1 MQRLFQ
7 LMSDKKASDMFMA
20 VGSPINIKINGMLV
34 PINQQVM
41 DVATIRA
48 LLEEVVKPEDFEVL
62 VETQELNTAVGAPGI
77 GRFRISVFYQRGTIS
92 AVLRFIQN
100 EVPAIETLALPATLP
115 SVIMERRGLMLVV
128 GSTGSGKST
137 TIASLLDYR
146 NRVSSGHILTLED
159 PVEFVF
165 KNKKS
170 IVNQREIGTD
180 AKSFEIALKNAL
192 RQAPDV
198 IFIGEIR
205 DKDTMSQA
213 IAYAQSGH
221 LCVATLHANNSYQAL
236 SRIIGFYP
244 LEARPPLLADL
255 SVTLRCIVSQRLVK
269 KPDGTRTP
277 AAEVLLN
284 SKHIAEL
291 MEKGDIDGIR
301 EAMQKS
307 LSPGSQTFEQAL
319 YEMYSNGTI
328 SLEEALGAA
337 DSANNLQWLINNTQ
351 HKGGNSHGNGA
362 AKKAEVTIDPAQA
375 ALAEAPAQSLSF
387 DSFELKTD

>member
-1 MQRLFQ
+1 MGTMQRLFQ
-7 LMSDKKASDMFMA
+7 LMSEKNASDMFMA
-20 VGSPINIKINGMLV
+20 VGSPINIKIQGVLV
-34 PINQQVM
+34 PVNQQVL
-41 DVATIRA
+41 DIASIRT
-48 LLEEVVKPEDFEVL
+48 LLEEIVKPEEFQIL
-62 VETQELNTAVGAPGI
+62 AETRELNTAVGAPGI
-77 GRFRISVFYQRGTIS
+77 GRFRVSVFYQRGAIS

-100 EVPAIETLALPATLP
+100 EIPEVESLGLPSTLP
-115 SVIMERRGLMLVV
+115 SVIMEKRGLLLVV

-146 NRVSSGHILTLED
+146 NRISSGHILTLED

-180 AKSFEIALKNAL
+180 AISFEVALKNAL

-205 DKDTMSQA
+205 DRETMSQA

-244 LEARPPLLADL
+244 LEARPSLLADL
-255 SVTLRCIVSQRLVK
+255 SVTMRCIVSQRLVK
-269 KPDGTRTP
+269 KPDGMRTP
-277 AAEVLLN
+277 AAEVMLN
-284 SKHIAEL
+284 TKHIAEL

-319 YEMYSNGTI
+319 YELYTRGVI
-328 SLEEALGAA
+328 SLDEALGAA
-337 DSANNLQWLINNTQ
+337 DSANNLQWLINNTE
-351 HKGGNSHGNGA
+351 HNANT
-362 AKKAEVTIDPAQA
+362 KKPESTPEVVQA
-375 ALAEAPAQSLSF
+375 ALAEPPAQSLSF
-387 DSFELKTD
+387 GKFELKTD

>member
-1 MQRLFQ
+1 MGTMQRLFQ
-7 LMSDKKASDMFMA
+7 LMSEKKSSDMFMA
-20 VGSPINIKINGMLV
+20 VGSPINIKIEGVLV

-41 DVATIRA
+41 DVATIRT
-48 LLEEVVKPEDFEVL
+48 LLEEIIKPQEFETL
-62 VETQELNTAVGAPGI
+62 AETRELNTAVGVPGI
-77 GRFRISVFYQRGTIS
+77 GRFRVSVFYQRGAMS

-100 EVPAIETLALPATLP
+100 EIPAIETLALPATLP
-115 SVIMERRGLMLVV
+115 PVIMEKRGLLLVV
-128 GSTGSGKST
+128 GATGSGKST

-146 NRVSSGHILTLED
+146 NRISSGHILTLED

-192 RQAPDV
+192 RQAPDI

-244 LEARPPLLADL
+244 LEARPSLLADL
-255 SVTLRCIVSQRLVK
+255 SVTMRCIVSQRLVK
-269 KPDGTRTP
+269 KPNGQRTP
-277 AAEVLLN
+277 AAEVMLN
-284 SKHIAEL
+284 TKHIAEL

-319 YEMYSNGTI
+319 YELYTNGTI
-328 SLEEALGAA
+328 SLDEALGAA

-351 HKGGNSHGNGA
+351 HNGNT
-362 AKKAEVTIDPAQA
+362 KKPEDEVNSVQA
-375 ALAEAPAQSLSF
+375 AIAEAPAQNISF
-387 DSFELKTD
+387 GNFELKTD

>member
-1 MQRLFQ
+1 MGTMQRLFQ
-7 LMSDKKASDMFMA
+7 LMSEKKASDMFMA
-20 VGSPINIKINGMLV
+20 VGSPINIKIQGTLV

-41 DVATIRA
+41 DVNGIRT
-48 LLEEVVKPEDFEVL
+48 LLEEIIKPDDFAVL
-62 VETQELNTAVGAPGI
+62 AETQELNTAVGAPGI
-77 GRFRISVFYQRGTIS
+77 GRFRVSVFYQRGAIS

-100 EVPAIETLALPATLP
+100 EIPEIETLALPPTLP
-115 SVIMERRGLMLVV
+115 TVIMEKRGLLLVV

-165 KNKKS
+165 KNKRS

-205 DKDTMSQA
+205 DKDTMGQA

-244 LEARPPLLADL
+244 LESRPSLLGDL

-269 KPDGTRTP
+269 KPDGQRTP
-277 AAEVLLN
+277 AAEVMLN
-284 SKHIAEL
+284 TKHIAEL

-319 YEMYSNGTI
+319 YELYTKGVI
-328 SLEEALGAA
+328 SLDEALGAA
-337 DSANNLQWLINNTQ
+337 DSANNLQWLINNTE
-351 HKGGNSHGNGA
+351 HSGN
-362 AKKAEVTIDPAQA
+362 AKKPETDTEVAQVA
-375 ALAEAPAQSLSF
+375 MAEAPAQSLSF
-387 DSFELKTD
+387 GNFELKTD

>member
-1 MQRLFQ
+1 MGTMQRLFQ
-7 LMSDKKASDMFMA
+7 LMSEKKASDMFMA
-20 VGSPINIKINGMLV
+20 VGSPINIKIQGTLV
-34 PINQQVM
+34 PVNQQVM
-41 DVATIRA
+41 DVNTIRT
-48 LLEEVVKPEDFEVL
+48 LLEEIVKPEEFQTL
-62 VETQELNTAVGAPGI
+62 AETKELNTAVGAPGI
-77 GRFRISVFYQRGTIS
+77 GRFRVSVFYQRGAIS

-100 EVPAIETLALPATLP
+100 EIPEIETLALPPTLP
-115 SVIMERRGLMLVV
+115 PVIMEKRGLLLVV

-146 NRVSSGHILTLED
+146 NRISSGHILTLED

-165 KNKKS
+165 KNKRS

-205 DKDTMSQA
+205 DKDTMGQA

-244 LEARPPLLADL
+244 LESRPSLLADL
-255 SVTLRCIVSQRLVK
+255 SVTLRCIVSQRLVR
-269 KPDGTRTP
+269 KPDGMRTP
-277 AAEVLLN
+277 AAEVMLN
-284 SKHIAEL
+284 TKHIAEL

-319 YEMYSNGTI
+319 FDLYTKGVI

-337 DSANNLQWLINNTQ
+337 DSANNLQWLINNTE
-351 HKGGNSHGNGA
+351 NGKP
-362 AKKAEVTIDPAQA
+362 KKPERETTEVAQA
-375 ALAEAPAQSLSF
+375 AMAEAPAQSLSF
-387 DSFELKTD
+387 GSFELKTENE

>member
-1 MQRLFQ
+1 MGTMQRLFQ
-7 LMSDKKASDMFMA
+7 LMSEKKASDMFLA
-20 VGSPINIKINGMLV
+20 VGSPINIKIEGTLV

-41 DVATIRA
+41 DVATIRT
-48 LLEEVVKPEDFEVL
+48 LLEEIVKPAEFETL
-62 VETQELNTAVGAPGI
+62 AETKELNTAVGCPGI
-77 GRFRISVFYQRGTIS
+77 GRFRVSVFHQRGTIS

-100 EVPAIETLALPATLP
+100 EIPEIETLALPITLP
-115 SVIMERRGLMLVV
+115 PVIMEKRGLLLVV
-128 GSTGSGKST
+128 GATGSGKST

-146 NRVSSGHILTLED
+146 NRISGGHILTLED

-192 RQAPDV
+192 RQAPDI

-236 SRIIGFYP
+236 SRVIGFYP
-244 LEARPPLLADL
+244 LEARPSLLADL

-269 KPDGTRTP
+269 KPNGQRTP
-277 AAEVLLN
+277 AAEVMLN
-284 SKHIAEL
+284 TKHIAEL

-319 YEMYSNGTI
+319 YELYTNGTI

-351 HKGGNSHGNGA
+351 HNGNT
-362 AKKAEVTIDPAQA
+362 KKPEVEESVVQA
-375 ALAEAPAQSLSF
+375 AMAEAPAQNISF
-387 DSFELKTD
+387 GNFELKPE

>member
-1 MQRLFQ
+1 MGTMQRLFQ
-7 LMSDKKASDMFMA
+7 LMSEKKSSDMFMA
-20 VGSPINIKINGMLV
+20 VGSPINIKIEGMLV

-41 DVATIRA
+41 DVATIRT
-48 LLEEVVKPEDFEVL
+48 LLEEIIKPEEFETL
-62 VETQELNTAVGAPGI
+62 AETRELNTAVGAPGI
-77 GRFRISVFYQRGTIS
+77 GRFRVSVFYQRGAIS

-100 EVPAIETLALPATLP
+100 EIPEIETLALPATLP
-115 SVIMERRGLMLVV
+115 PVIMEKRGLLLVV
-128 GSTGSGKST
+128 GATGSGKST

-146 NRVSSGHILTLED
+146 NRISSGHILTLED

-192 RQAPDV
+192 RQAPDI

-205 DKDTMSQA
+205 DKDTMGQA

-244 LEARPPLLADL
+244 LEARPSLLADL

-269 KPDGTRTP
+269 KPDGMRTP
-277 AAEVLLN
+277 AAEVMLN
-284 SKHIAEL
+284 TKHIAEL

-319 YEMYSNGTI
+319 FDLYSRGVI
-328 SLEEALGAA
+328 SLDEALGAA
-337 DSANNLQWLINNTQ
+337 DSANNLQWLINNTENN
-351 HKGGNSHGNGA
+351 K
-362 AKKAEVTIDPAQA
+362 AKKPEQETEVVQA
-375 ALAEAPAQSLSF
+375 AMAEAPAQTLSF
-387 DSFELKTD
+387 GNFELKTD

>member
-1 MQRLFQ
+1 MGTMQRLFQ
-7 LMSDKKASDMFMA
+7 LMAEKKSSDMFLA
-20 VGSPINIKINGMLV
+20 VGSPINIKIQGTLV
-34 PINQQVM
+34 PVNQQVL
-41 DVATIRA
+41 DTNAIRT
-48 LLEEVVKPEDFEVL
+48 LLEEIIKPEEFHTL
-62 VETQELNTAVGAPGI
+62 AETKELNTAVGAPGI
-77 GRFRISVFYQRGTIS
+77 GRFRVSVFHQRGALS

-100 EVPAIETLALPATLP
+100 EIPEIETLALPPTLP
-115 SVIMERRGLMLVV
+115 TVIMEKRGLLLVV

-146 NRVSSGHILTLED
+146 NRISSGHILTLED

-180 AKSFEIALKNAL
+180 AHSFEIALKNAL

-205 DKDTMSQA
+205 DKDTMGQA

-244 LEARPPLLADL
+244 LESRPSLLADL

-269 KPDGTRTP
+269 KPDGQRTP
-277 AAEVLLN
+277 AAEVMLN
-284 SKHIAEL
+284 TKHIAEL

-319 YEMYSNGTI
+319 YELYTKGVI
-328 SLEEALGAA
+328 SLDEALGAA
-337 DSANNLQWLINNTQ
+337 DSANNLQWLINNTE
-351 HKGGNSHGNGA
+351 HNGN
-362 AKKAEVTIDPAQA
+362 AKKPEKEAEVAQA
-375 ALAEAPAQSLSF
+375 AMAEAPAQSLSF
-387 DSFELKTD
+387 GNFELKTE

>member
-1 MQRLFQ
+1 MGTMQRLFH
-7 LMSDKKASDMFMA
+7 LMSEKKASDMFMA
-20 VGSPINIKINGMLV
+20 VGSPINIKIEGVLV

-41 DVATIRA
+41 DVATIRT
-48 LLEEVVKPEDFEVL
+48 LLEEIIKPEEFQTL
-62 VETQELNTAVGAPGI
+62 AETKELNTAVGCPGI
-77 GRFRISVFYQRGTIS
+77 GRFRVSVFHQRGAVS

-100 EVPAIETLALPATLP
+100 EIPEIETLALPTTLP
-115 SVIMERRGLMLVV
+115 PVIMEKRGLLLVV
-128 GSTGSGKST
+128 GATGSGKST

-146 NRVSSGHILTLED
+146 NRISSGHILTLED

-180 AKSFEIALKNAL
+180 AQSFEIALKNAL
-192 RQAPDV
+192 RQAPDI

-244 LEARPPLLADL
+244 LEARPSLLADL

-269 KPDGTRTP
+269 KPNGQRTP
-277 AAEVLLN
+277 AAEVMLN
-284 SKHIAEL
+284 TKHIAEL

-319 YEMYSNGTI
+319 YELYTNGTI

-351 HKGGNSHGNGA
+351 HNGNT
-362 AKKAEVTIDPAQA
+362 KKTEVETNVVQTAM
-375 ALAEAPAQSLSF
+375 AEAPAQNISF
-387 DSFELKTD
+387 GNFELKTD

>member
-1 MQRLFQ
+1 MGTMQRLFH
-7 LMSDKKASDMFMA
+7 LMSEKKASDMFMA
-20 VGSPINIKINGMLV
+20 VGSPINIKIEGVLV

-41 DVATIRA
+41 DVATIRT
-48 LLEEVVKPEDFEVL
+48 LLEEIIKPEEFQTL
-62 VETQELNTAVGAPGI
+62 AETKELNTAVGCPGI
-77 GRFRISVFYQRGTIS
+77 GRFRVSVFHQRGAVS

-100 EVPAIETLALPATLP
+100 EIPEIETLALPTTLP
-115 SVIMERRGLMLVV
+115 PVIMEKRGLLLVV
-128 GSTGSGKST
+128 GATGSGKST

-146 NRVSSGHILTLED
+146 NRISSGHILTLED

-180 AKSFEIALKNAL
+180 AQSFEIALKNAL
-192 RQAPDV
+192 RQAPDI

-244 LEARPPLLADL
+244 LEARPSLLADL

-269 KPDGTRTP
+269 KPNGQRTP
-277 AAEVLLN
+277 AAEVMLN
-284 SKHIAEL
+284 TKHIAEL

-319 YEMYSNGTI
+319 YELYTNGTI

-351 HKGGNSHGNGA
+351 HSGNT
-362 AKKAEVTIDPAQA
+362 KKTEVETNVVQTAM
-375 ALAEAPAQSLSF
+375 AEAPAQNISF
-387 DSFELKTD
+387 GNFELKTD

>member
-1 MQRLFQ
+1 MGTMQRLFH
-7 LMSDKKASDMFMA
+7 LMSEKKASDLFMA
-20 VGSPINIKINGMLV
+20 VGSPINIKIEGSLV

-41 DVATIRA
+41 DVATIHT
-48 LLEEVVKPEDFEVL
+48 LLEEIIKPEEFQVL
-62 VETQELNTAVGAPGI
+62 TETKELNTAVGCAGI
-77 GRFRISVFYQRGTIS
+77 GRFRVSVFYQRGAIS

-100 EVPAIETLALPATLP
+100 EIPEIETLALPATLP
-115 SVIMERRGLMLVV
+115 PVIMEKRGLLLVV
-128 GSTGSGKST
+128 GATGSGKST

-146 NRVSSGHILTLED
+146 NRISSGHILTLED

-192 RQAPDV
+192 RQAPDI

-205 DKDTMSQA
+205 DKETMGQA

-244 LEARPPLLADL
+244 LESRPSLLADL
-255 SVTLRCIVSQRLVK
+255 SVTLRCIVSQRLVR
-269 KPDGTRTP
+269 KPNGMRTP
-277 AAEVLLN
+277 AAEVMLN
-284 SKHIAEL
+284 TKHIAEL

-319 YEMYSNGTI
+319 YDLYTNGII

-337 DSANNLQWLINNTQ
+337 DSANNLQWLINNTET
-351 HKGGNSHGNGA
+351 GA
-362 AKKAEVTIDPAQA
+362 NKPEQDTEIAQA
-375 ALAEAPAQSLSF
+375 AMAEAPAQSLSF
-387 DSFELKTD
+387 GNFELKTE

>member
-1 MQRLFQ
+1 MGTMQRLFH
-7 LMSDKKASDMFMA
+7 LMSEKKASDMFMA
-20 VGSPINIKINGMLV
+20 VGSPINIKIEGVLI

-41 DVATIRA
+41 DVATIRT
-48 LLEEVVKPEDFEVL
+48 LLEEIIKPEEFQTL
-62 VETQELNTAVGAPGI
+62 AETKELNTAVGCPGI
-77 GRFRISVFYQRGTIS
+77 GRFRVSVFHQRGAVS

-100 EVPAIETLALPATLP
+100 EIPEIETLALPTTLP
-115 SVIMERRGLMLVV
+115 PVIMEKRGLLLVV
-128 GSTGSGKST
+128 GATGSGKST

-146 NRVSSGHILTLED
+146 NRISSGHILTLED

-192 RQAPDV
+192 RQAPDI

-244 LEARPPLLADL
+244 LEARPSLLADL

-269 KPDGTRTP
+269 KPNGQRTP
-277 AAEVLLN
+277 AAEVMLN
-284 SKHIAEL
+284 TKHIAEL

-319 YEMYSNGTI
+319 YELYTNGTI

-351 HKGGNSHGNGA
+351 HNGNT
-362 AKKAEVTIDPAQA
+362 KKPEVETSVVQTAM
-375 ALAEAPAQSLSF
+375 AEAPAQNISF
-387 DSFELKTD
+387 GNFELKTD

>member
-1 MQRLFQ
+1 MGTMQRLFQ
-7 LMSDKKASDMFMA
+7 LMSEKKSSDMFMA
-20 VGSPINIKINGMLV
+20 VGSPINIKIEGVLV

-41 DVATIRA
+41 DVATIRT
-48 LLEEVVKPEDFEVL
+48 LLEEIIKPQEFETL
-62 VETQELNTAVGAPGI
+62 AETRELNTAVGVPGI
-77 GRFRISVFYQRGTIS
+77 GRFRVSVFYQRGALS

-100 EVPAIETLALPATLP
+100 EIPAIETLALPATLP
-115 SVIMERRGLMLVV
+115 PVIMEKRGLLLVV
-128 GSTGSGKST
+128 GATGSGKST

-146 NRVSSGHILTLED
+146 NRISSGHILTLED

-192 RQAPDV
+192 RQAPDI

-244 LEARPPLLADL
+244 LEARPSLLADL
-255 SVTLRCIVSQRLVK
+255 SVTMRCIVSQRLVK
-269 KPDGTRTP
+269 KPNGQRTP
-277 AAEVLLN
+277 AAEVMLN
-284 SKHIAEL
+284 TKHIAEL

-319 YEMYSNGTI
+319 YELYTNGTI
-328 SLEEALGAA
+328 SLDEALGAA

-351 HKGGNSHGNGA
+351 HNGNT
-362 AKKAEVTIDPAQA
+362 KKSEDEVNSVQA
-375 ALAEAPAQSLSF
+375 AIAEAPAQNISF
-387 DSFELKTD
+387 GNFELKTD

>member
-1 MQRLFQ
+1 MGTMQRLFQ
-7 LMSDKKASDMFMA
+7 LMSEKKASDMFMA
-20 VGSPINIKINGMLV
+20 VGSPINIKIQGTLV
-34 PINQQVM
+34 PVNQQVM
-41 DVATIRA
+41 DVNTIRT
-48 LLEEVVKPEDFEVL
+48 LLEEIVKPEEFQTL
-62 VETQELNTAVGAPGI
+62 AETKELNTAVGAPGI
-77 GRFRISVFYQRGTIS
+77 GRFRVSVFYQRGAIS

-100 EVPAIETLALPATLP
+100 EIPEIETLALPPTLP
-115 SVIMERRGLMLVV
+115 PVIMEKRGLLLVV

-146 NRVSSGHILTLED
+146 NRISSGHILTLED

-165 KNKKS
+165 KNKRS

-205 DKDTMSQA
+205 DKDTMGQA

-244 LEARPPLLADL
+244 LESRPSLLADL

-269 KPDGTRTP
+269 KPDGMRTP
-277 AAEVLLN
+277 AAEVMLN
-284 SKHIAEL
+284 TKHIAEL

-319 YEMYSNGTI
+319 FDLYTKGVI

-337 DSANNLQWLINNTQ
+337 DSANNLQWLINNTE
-351 HKGGNSHGNGA
+351 NGKP
-362 AKKAEVTIDPAQA
+362 KKPERETTEVAQA
-375 ALAEAPAQSLSF
+375 AMAEAPAQSLSF
-387 DSFELKTD
+387 GSFELKTENE

>member
-1 MQRLFQ
+1 MGTMQRLFQ
-7 LMSDKKASDMFMA
+7 LMSEKKASDMFMA
-20 VGSPINIKINGMLV
+20 VGSPINIKIQGTLV

-41 DVATIRA
+41 DVSTIRT
-48 LLEEVVKPEDFEVL
+48 LLEEIIKPEEFQTL
-62 VETQELNTAVGAPGI
+62 AETQELNTAVGAPGI
-77 GRFRISVFYQRGTIS
+77 GRFRVSVFYQRGAIS

-100 EVPAIETLALPATLP
+100 EIPEIETLGLPSTLP
-115 SVIMERRGLMLVV
+115 SVIMEKRGLLLVV

-146 NRVSSGHILTLED
+146 NRISSGHILTLED

-205 DKDTMSQA
+205 DKDTMGQA

-244 LEARPPLLADL
+244 LESRPSLLGDL
-255 SVTLRCIVSQRLVK
+255 SVTLRCIVSQRLVRK
-269 KPDGTRTP
+269 ADGMRTP
-277 AAEVLLN
+277 AAEVMLN
-284 SKHIAEL
+284 TKHIAEL

-319 YEMYSNGTI
+319 FDLYTKGVI
-328 SLEEALGAA
+328 SLDEALGAA
-337 DSANNLQWLINNTQ
+337 DSANNLQWLINNTE
-351 HKGGNSHGNGA
+351 NGKP
-362 AKKAEVTIDPAQA
+362 KKPDQASEVVQTAM
-375 ALAEAPAQSLSF
+375 AEAPAQSLSF
-387 DSFELKTD
+387 GNFELKTENE

>member
-1 MQRLFQ
+1 MGTMQRLFQ
-7 LMSDKKASDMFMA
+7 LMSEKKASDMFMA
-20 VGSPINIKINGMLV
+20 VGSPINVKIQGTLV
-34 PINQQVM
+34 PVNQQVM
-41 DVATIRA
+41 DVATIRT
-48 LLEEVVKPEDFEVL
+48 LLEEIIKPDDFATL
-62 VETQELNTAVGAPGI
+62 AETQELNTAVGAPGI
-77 GRFRISVFYQRGTIS
+77 GRFRVSVFYQRGAIS

-100 EVPAIETLALPATLP
+100 EIPEIESLGLPPTLP
-115 SVIMERRGLMLVV
+115 SVIMEKRGLLLVV

-146 NRVSSGHILTLED
+146 NRISSGHILTLED

-165 KNKKS
+165 KNKRS

-205 DKDTMSQA
+205 DKDTMGQA

-244 LEARPPLLADL
+244 LESRPSLLGDL

-269 KPDGTRTP
+269 KPDGQRTP
-277 AAEVLLN
+277 AAEVMLN
-284 SKHIAEL
+284 TKHIAEL

-319 YEMYSNGTI
+319 YELYTRGVI
-328 SLEEALGAA
+328 SLDEALGAA
-337 DSANNLQWLINNTQ
+337 DSANNLQWLINNTE
-351 HKGGNSHGNGA
+351 HNGN
-362 AKKAEVTIDPAQA
+362 AKKPETETEVAQVAMAEP
-375 ALAEAPAQSLSF
+375 PAQSLSF
-387 DSFELKTD
+387 GNFELKTD

>member
-7 LMSDKKASDMFMA
+7 LMSEKKASDMFMA
-20 VGSPINIKINGMLV
+20 VGSPINIKIQGTLV

-41 DVATIRA
+41 DVSTIRT
-48 LLEEVVKPEDFEVL
+48 LLEEIIKPEEFQTL
-62 VETQELNTAVGAPGI
+62 AETQELNTAVGAPGI
-77 GRFRISVFYQRGTIS
+77 GRFRVSVFYQRGAIS

-100 EVPAIETLALPATLP
+100 EIPEIETLGLPSTLP
-115 SVIMERRGLMLVV
+115 SVIMEKRGLLLVV

-146 NRVSSGHILTLED
+146 NRISSGHILTLED

-205 DKDTMSQA
+205 DKDTMGQA

-244 LEARPPLLADL
+244 LESRPSLLGDL
-255 SVTLRCIVSQRLVK
+255 SVTLRCIVSQRLVRK
-269 KPDGTRTP
+269 ADGMRTP
-277 AAEVLLN
+277 AAEVMLN
-284 SKHIAEL
+284 TKHIAEL

-319 YEMYSNGTI
+319 FDLYTKGVI
-328 SLEEALGAA
+328 SLDEALGAA
-337 DSANNLQWLINNTQ
+337 DSANNLQWLINNTE
-351 HKGGNSHGNGA
+351 NGKP
-362 AKKAEVTIDPAQA
+362 KKPDQASEVVQTAM
-375 ALAEAPAQSLSF
+375 AEAPAQSLSF
-387 DSFELKTD
+387 GNFELKTENE